1 MASLPLELIEHICSL
16 LCPHCQRLGIFSDIV
31 TEDTRSSQKAL
42 AHLCRVSRRVC
53 AVAQP
58 FLFHQYC
65 TGNLPAENDCGLRG
79 HARCLPREDDKLPAF
94 LHSIIS
100 RPDLSFH
107 VRTLQIVET
116 DEISG
121 LTPDL
126 SPLIFTA
133 SQKVRASHHAPTQEH
148 LRTQVWQE
156 SRQPEALQRIN
167 RRKVHHWL
175 EELAILLTPKVEM
188 ISIARDSFCQ
198 YQHIKD
204 SGVLLPSLRLITLRG
219 VTRNQHVHE
228 AAALFKAAPNLKV
241 LNSMQCSLFD
251 GLSPWNM
258 SKPWTLSLGSLKRLV
273 LSEIGFEDLALLLAC
288 CPKLRELEL
297 TAVNIHRTAGIDYWD
312 VSKLL
317 QTLVPVRHQLRK
329 LRLTH
334 SPSQRSGAE
343 QRQWTDETSLS
354 FRDFVQ
360 LEELAFDHTM
370 LEYHT
375 RPTAFDD
382 EILLGYKV
390 SDMLPTSLQ
399 KLQLLHVKKESLK
412 DLKHLA
418 GNASYRLPS
427 LKLVHISFADGID
440 KRDVGYKRID
450 DITVALQSAGM
461 SVLWDTNH
469 VSEKPLE
476 PIPGGVTALKS
487 IQVSLATAGID
498 KLAL

>member
-16 LCPHCQRLGIFSDIV
+16 LCPHCQHPGIFSDIV

-107 VRTLQIVET
+107 VKTPQIVET

-133 SQKVRASHHAPTQEH
+133 SQKVRASHHAPIQEH
-148 LRTQVWQE
+148 LRAQIWRE

-175 EELAILLTPKVEM
+175 EELAILLTPNVET

-204 SGVLLPSLRLITLRG
+204 SGALLPSLRLITLRG

-251 GLSPWNM
+251 GLSPWNL
-258 SKPWTLSLGSLKRLV
+258 SKPWTLSLGNLKRLV

-288 CPKLRELEL
+288 CPELRELEL

-312 VSKLL
+312 
-317 QTLVPVRHQLRK
+317 

-360 LEELAFDHTM
+360 LEELAFDQTM
-370 LEYHT
+370 IEYHT

-382 EILLGYKV
+382 EMPLGCTV

-399 KLQLLHVKKESLK
+399 KLQIFHAKKESLK
-412 DLKHLA
+412 DLKNLA
-418 GNASYRLPS
+418 GNASYQLPS
-427 LKLVHISFADGID
+427 LKLIHISFADGID

-450 DITVALQSAGM
+450 DIAVALQSAGM
-461 SVLWDTNH
+461 SVLWDTKH

-476 PIPGGVTALKS
+476 PIPGGVTALTS
-487 IQVSLATAGID
+487 VQVSLATAGID